1 MIRDIL
7 YHIILAK
14 KTSQIYNKIILKP
27 LNQTIFLFKKISKI
41 NLNFNK
47 QKDNKIINQRLN

>member
-14 KTSQIYNKIILKP
+14 KTSQICNKIILKP